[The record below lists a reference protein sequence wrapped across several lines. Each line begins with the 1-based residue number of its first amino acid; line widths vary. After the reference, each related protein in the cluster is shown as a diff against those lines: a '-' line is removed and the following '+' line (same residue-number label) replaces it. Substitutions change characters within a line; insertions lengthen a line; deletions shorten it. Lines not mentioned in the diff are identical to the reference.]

1 MHSWW
6 VDWTRHWQKLRNP
19 VFISFSNKAKPTL
32 VWRGLVQFN
41 ISNKCAWNPEPI
53 KKVVYTYTPV
63 YWPDPLFFFVFFLTL
78 NGSGFETRKMRGEGE
93 RGGREGMETLQRC
106 SSHLFFGSSWRS
118 SWHVSNSERRRG
130 GVADVRGQ
138 PKVTPNGPCH
148 QPSPWPERREGQTK
162 VYHLLTAC
170 NMKPKFSIEDR
181 H

>member
-1 MHSWW
+1 MCMKS
-6 VDWTRHWQKLRNP
+6 RANQKGSVHLHASLLARS
-19 VFISFSNKAKPTL
+19 SF
-32 VWRGLVQFN
+32 
-41 ISNKCAWNPEPI
+41 
-53 KKVVYTYTPV
+53 
-63 YWPDPLFFFVFFLTL
+63 FFLTL
-78 NGSGFETRKMRGEGE
+78 NESGFETRKMRGEEERGGREGRERGEGE

-118 SWHVSNSERRRG
+118 SWHVSNSERRRE

-170 NMKPKFSIEDR
+170 NMKLKFSIEDK